1 MIVLRITIYRK
12 NSTMWNSA
20 ISTTSSSRWWRR
32 LAKDLPIHPIQFK
45 DVCSFQSS
53 IPTRENCDLQVRWKG
68 SEQSSNSA
76 NISATNAQG
85 RWNECSKS
93 RIIARTPVKK
103 HTVTEQR
110 RLPES
115 SPIVR
120 PPYAER
126 GNIPY
131 NFFSP
136 EVIHL
141 QDENTIKRLQI
152 SGFVAASMLHLACE
166 TAQPGISTDEIDQI
180 VHNAILEIGA
190 YPSPLNYR
198 GFPKSICSSVN
209 EVVCHG
215 IPDTRPLQY
224 GDVVSFDVSVFI
236 NGVHGDNCATV
247 IVGDDSDTT
256 NKSSSSEH
264 DEVLLKEERRLIR
277 ATQEALQ
284 AAIAVCKPGGCL
296 SHIGHVI
303 SDVADAY
310 GYESVRDYRG
320 HGINE
325 TFHCPPYVKHYRNDD
340 LLELRPGMVFTI
352 EPMLV
357 QKSAEV
363 YEWDDGWTV
372 ATRDGG
378 LAAQFEHMVW
388 ITDNGVKVL
397 TENTVYNPSGLPP

>member
-1 MIVLRITIYRK
+1 MLKRTTGCWSRLTAK
-12 NSTMWNSA
+12 ECS
-20 ISTTSSSRWWRR
+20 ISSFFGARSSIIEKTSIIGR
-32 LAKDLPIHPIQFK
+32 LAGSRVKCDHYLQ
-45 DVCSFQSS
+45 
-53 IPTRENCDLQVRWKG
+53 TR
-68 SEQSSNSA
+68 
-76 NISATNAQG
+76 
-85 RWNECSKS
+85 RWNGSQKTS
-93 RIIARTPVKK
+93 RSTDLLWDTASTAKALKRDAVTK
-103 HTVTEQR
+103 HTVTKQKIIPTNS
-110 RLPES
+110 L
-115 SPIVR
+115 IIR
-120 PPYAER
+120 PPYAET

-131 NFFSP
+131 SFFPSND
-136 EVIHL
+136 VIQL
-141 QDENTIKRLQI
+141 EDENTIKRLEI
-152 SGFVAASMLHLACE
+152 SGLVAASILQIACA
-166 TAQPGISTDEIDQI
+166 TAQSSPGMTTDEIDQI

-198 GFPKSICSSVN
+198 GFPKSLCSSVN

-236 NGVHGDNCATV
+236 NGVHGDNCATLV
-247 IVGDDSDTT
+247 VGDDNKHNSDE
-256 NKSSSSEH
+256 SVEH
-264 DEVLLKEERRLIR
+264 PLHEERRLVR

-296 SHIGHVI
+296 SHVGHAI
-303 SDVADAY
+303 SDVADSY

-325 TFHCPPYVKHYRNDD
+325 TFHCPPYVKHYRNNDF
-340 LLELRPGMVFTI
+340 LELVPGMVFTI

-357 QKSAEV
+357 QKGAEV

-388 ITDNGVKVL
+388 ITEDGVKVL
-397 TENTVYNPSGLPP
+397 TENPVFNPSGLSI